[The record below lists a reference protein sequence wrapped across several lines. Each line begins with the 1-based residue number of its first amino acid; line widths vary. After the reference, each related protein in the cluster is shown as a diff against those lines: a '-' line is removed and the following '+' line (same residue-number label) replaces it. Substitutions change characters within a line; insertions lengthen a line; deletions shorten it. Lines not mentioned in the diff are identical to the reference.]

1 MSVQTFSLPPGK
13 YYIGDPC
20 YVFSSKSWAEL
31 IRTDGFDDGP
41 VVFRG
46 RPLWAGHTLHGD
58 GEYLDQFQN
67 SFPVDSGLLGAVPV
81 ELIEQPPAE
90 FETDLILDCPGGLI
104 IGYDKTAG
112 TFFFAHHVIYT
123 DFVDYDEEYDE
134 EYDQRDDD
142 IFI

>member
-1 MSVQTFSLPPGK
+1 MFKHFHCRPASTTLVILAMFSVLNPGQSSLELMGLMMGRSSFGAARSGLATR
-13 YYIGDPC
+13 YMVMVSTLI
-20 YVFSSKSWAEL
+20 SSKTAS
-31 IRTDGFDDGP
+31 
-41 VVFRG
+41 
-46 RPLWAGHTLHGD
+46 
-58 GEYLDQFQN
+58 
-67 SFPVDSGLLGAVPV
+67 PVDSGLLGAVPV
-81 ELIEQPPAE
+81 ELVEQPPAE